1 MTTWGSRSN
10 VVGQF
15 KVVSLS
21 RDFFPLVSCLLP
33 SFVHPCRYQVQKG
46 RNRSHERSQEKVV
59 GVGVGWV
66 LVQTKLAS
74 TSKEEGEEQKP

>member
-10 VVGQF
+10 VVVGQF
-15 KVVSLS
+15 KVVILS

-46 RNRSHERSQEKVV
+46 RNRSHERSQAEKVSMVGGGPVVV
-59 GVGVGWV
+59 GVVV
-66 LVQTKLAS
+66 SSKQSQAS
-74 TSKEEGEEQKP
+74 T